1 MFQRKLIAVFGAV
14 ALLVVAVGVSEASLS
29 RVEGMG
35 LTSPFLS
42 QFTDDY
48 ANIYTYPTSVVRQNN
63 LVLAE
68 LGTNSTGQV
77 DPVDFSDQSFT
88 IIKNFPSFGAIA
100 FQMKQGALNTL
111 NTSNSNIVNTFPDP
125 SNTGGI
131 VNSLNNEQ
139 LDLIWGKGFEK
150 MDLAV
155 RFDATNSSIETS
167 DNTADNTKTKGAD
180 FGNPFAPYPFGAT
193 FLPNEIVNN
202 GVELNTWG
210 VTPSIALHMS
220 NDNRVEGAVTF
231 RRYSLDRS
239 ATVGGVAGESWKDD
253 GNLSYAVLVRGILNA
268 ANNATWYPAVWYVN
282 DDLSYTVKNVAPTDR
297 KVDEKYKN
305 FGAGLSHN
313 MRVNDNNLLIFG
325 VAGME
330 SKHTYERQDN
340 NDAVANADIRTEEDK
355 VTLAPLFFGS
365 LETDATHWLKVRI
378 GASRS
383 LSNTHVDETDFSAA
397 SVSGKLRVADFN
409 FSLGT
414 GIKWNNLDIDMV
426 LNNAFP
432 LSGGWILSGDPE
444 TPFTRAS
451 ATYHF

>member
-1 MFQRKLIAVFGAV
+1 MFQRKLIAVFGAA
-14 ALLVVAVGVSEASLS
+14 ALLAVAVGVSEASLS

-68 LGTNSTGQV
+68 LGTNSDGQV

-111 NTSNSNIVNTFPDP
+111 NRSTPDII
-125 SNTGGI
+125 NLTTHDI
-131 VNSLNNEQ
+131 ANSLNNEQ
-139 LDLIWGKGFEK
+139 LDIIWGKGFEK
-150 MDLAV
+150 LDLAV
-155 RFDATNSSIETS
+155 RVDATSSSLETS
-167 DNTADNTKTKGAD
+167 GVAGAGVTTKTQGAD
-180 FGNPFAPYPFGAT
+180 FVNPFTPYPFGS
-193 FLPNEIVNN
+193 FLPNEIIGN
-202 GVELNTWG
+202 GVEMNTWG

-239 ATVGGVAGESWKDD
+239 STAATPNETWKDN
-253 GNLSYAVLVRGILNA
+253 GNLSYAVLVRGILNS
-268 ANNATWYPAVWYVN
+268 ANSATWYPAFWYVN
-282 DDLSYTVKNVAPTDR
+282 DDLGYTVEGLTPTAR
-297 KVDEKYKN
+297 KIDETYKN
-305 FGAGLSHN
+305 YGIGLSHN

-325 VAGME
+325 VAGMQT
-330 SKHTYERQDN
+330 KHSYDRQDN
-340 NDAVANADIRTEEDK
+340 NDALVNGDIKSEEDK
-355 VTLAPLFFGS
+355 ATLAPLFFGS
-365 LETDATHWLKVRI
+365 LETDATHWLKIRI

-383 LSNTHVDETDFSAA
+383 LANSHFTESAFNA
-397 SVSGKLRVADFN
+397 TSESAKIRLADFN

-414 GIKWNNLDIDMV
+414 GIKFNNLDIDMV

>member
-14 ALLVVAVGVSEASLS
+14 VLSVVAVGVSEASLS

-48 ANIYTYPTSVVRQNN
+48 ANIYLYPTSVVRQNN

-68 LGTNSTGQV
+68 LGTNSSGEV

-111 NTSNSNIVNTFPDP
+111 NTSNPDLLTNFPFP
-125 SNTGGI
+125 STTGG
-131 VNSLNNEQ
+131 VVDALNNEQ
-139 LDLIWGKGFEK
+139 LDLIWGKGFDK

-155 RFDATNSSIETS
+155 RVDVTNSSLEAS
-167 DNTADNTKTKGAD
+167 DNAGDSQTERGAD
-180 FGNPFAPYPFGAT
+180 FLNPFDPYPFGT
-193 FLPNEIVNN
+193 FLPNEIV
-202 GVELNTWG
+202 GTPVELNTWG
-210 VTPSIALHMS
+210 ITPAIALHMS
-220 NDNRVEGAVTF
+220 GDSRVEGAVTF

-239 ATVGGVAGESWKDD
+239 ETNASVAGESWQDN
-253 GNLSYAVLVRGILNA
+253 GNLSYAVLVRGILNRGD
-268 ANNATWYPAVWYVN
+268 NSTWYPAAWYVN
-282 DDLSYTVKNVAPTDR
+282 DDLGYTVSNVAATDR
-297 KVDEKYKN
+297 DVDETYKN
-305 FGAGLSHN
+305 FGVGLSHN

-325 VAGME
+325 VAGTQG
-330 SKHTYERQDN
+330 KHTYERKDN
-340 NDAVANADIRTEEDK
+340 NDAVANGDIRTEEDK
-355 VTLAPLFFGS
+355 LTLAPLFFGS

-378 GASRS
+378 GASRA
-383 LSNTHVDETDFSAA
+383 LSNSHLEVTDFSAN
-397 SVSGKLRVADFN
+397 SLSEKLRVSDFR

-426 LNNAFP
+426 LNESFP
-432 LSGGWILSGDPE
+432 LSGGWILSGDPA